1 MINASKLTEKITFQQ
16 QQSDTGE
23 WVDILTTYAEII
35 GLSNSQFYEQYAGGN
50 ADEVVTVSVRYKPIL
65 MDLIPQTTR
74 IIHGA
79 NVYDVISPPDD
90 VLFKKS
96 EIKFRA
102 RRQIS

>member
-1 MINASKLTEKITFQQ
+1 MINASDLTEKITLQC
-16 QQSDTGE
+16 QSDSGE
-23 WVDILTTYAEII
+23 WSDYYTTYAKFV

-90 VLFKKS
+90 VLFKKR